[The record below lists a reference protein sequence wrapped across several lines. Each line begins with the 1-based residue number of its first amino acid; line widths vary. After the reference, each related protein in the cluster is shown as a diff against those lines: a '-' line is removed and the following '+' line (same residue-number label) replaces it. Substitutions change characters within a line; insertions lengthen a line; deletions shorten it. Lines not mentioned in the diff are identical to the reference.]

1 MLLKACILASFE
13 FSLLLLTFCFCCR
26 NFWVLLTLG
35 TIQSVMKNLKRTAQ
49 HLNCEFSVF
58 DVCFSPS
65 LIVILLLPPESLCL
79 ITLLTTSRPMVSE
92 PINSSLFHQ
101 LAEQLQQQN
110 LEQFQK
116 QLLEHQQKVEHTH
129 TERPSCSTL
138 CLFWIYDLLQL
149 AFCIFLQAMNIEGQ
163 DSIFGQENS
172 VSNAQ
177 SSSQPQLPEP
187 ENKIDDSID
196 NQQQVCPWAIT
207 ATLH

>member
-65 LIVILLLPPESLCL
+65 LIVILLLPPKSLCL
-79 ITLLTTSRPMVSE
+79 ITLLTASRPMVSE

-129 TERPSCSTL
+129 TQSGLLVQHYVCSGFMICYNL
-138 CLFWIYDLLQL
+138 HS
-149 AFCIFLQAMNIEGQ
+149 AFFCRQ
-163 DSIFGQENS
+163 
-172 VSNAQ
+172 
-177 SSSQPQLPEP
+177 
-187 ENKIDDSID
+187 
-196 NQQQVCPWAIT
+196 
-207 ATLH
+207 

>member
-58 DVCFSPS
+58 DVCLSPS

-79 ITLLTTSRPMVSE
+79 ITLLTASRPMVSE

-138 CLFWIYDLLQL
+138 CLFWIYDFLQL

>member
-13 FSLLLLTFCFCCR
+13 FSLFLLTFRFCCR

-79 ITLLTTSRPMVSE
+79 ITLLTASRPMVSE

-116 QLLEHQQKVEHTH
+116 QLLEHQQKVEHAH
-129 TERPSCSTL
+129 RERPFCSTL

-149 AFCIFLQAMNIEGQ
+149 AFCIFFAGNEHRRAGLDLWARELSFECSEQ
-163 DSIFGQENS
+163 
-172 VSNAQ
+172 
-177 SSSQPQLPEP
+177 QPASASRARE
-187 ENKIDDSID
+187 
-196 NQQQVCPWAIT
+196 
-207 ATLH
+207 

>member
-79 ITLLTTSRPMVSE
+79 ITLLTASRPMVSE

-149 AFCIFLQAMNIEGQ
+149 AFCIFFAGNEHRRAGLDLWARELSFECSEQ
-163 DSIFGQENS
+163 
-172 VSNAQ
+172 
-177 SSSQPQLPEP
+177 QPASASRARE
-187 ENKIDDSID
+187 
-196 NQQQVCPWAIT
+196 
-207 ATLH
+207 